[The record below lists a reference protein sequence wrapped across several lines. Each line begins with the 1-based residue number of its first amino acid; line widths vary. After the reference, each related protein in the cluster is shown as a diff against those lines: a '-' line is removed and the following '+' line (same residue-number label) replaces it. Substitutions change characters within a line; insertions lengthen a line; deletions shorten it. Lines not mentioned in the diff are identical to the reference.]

1 MAKKASAPV
10 VETVEETEAVLT
22 REEFVTAYI
31 QAVESDANWDRLA
44 DELGM
49 TKSTCQQR
57 VQNYKKALQSE
68 GFSPEEIEICFP
80 SFKHRSPRN
89 AADKESFLALMRE
102 RIEAAKV
109 ASTPTTKGKK

>member
-10 VETVEETEAVLT
+10 VEESVVESVLT
-22 REEFVTAYI
+22 REQFVTAYI
-31 QAVESDANWDRLA
+31 NAVESESNWDKLA

-57 VQNYKKALQSE
+57 VQNYKKALSQE
-68 GFSPEEIEICFP
+68 GFTAEEIEICFP

-102 RIEAAKV
+102 RIEAAKA
-109 ASTPTTKGKK
+109 ASTPATKGKK